1 MLELKL
7 SWYWNCLNCFDIFYL
22 FFSLTSFRRLMK
34 IFTIWTIHTFFDI
47 FFWEITISE
56 IVFDFLLLLTIL
68 IIFDNLNNFVW
79 QFWTIITLIDNYA
92 NVENVHNSTQ
102 FLDLAI
108 QNKMVGSFPYSSFA
122 LSLSYVCFHSNWC
135 QKRWRY
141 KFSYTICPS
150 PTKISIHG

>member
-1 MLELKL
+1 MILELL
-7 SWYWNCLNCFDIFYL
+7 ELLWYFLPF
-22 FFSLTSFRRLMK
+22 FFSHKFSTTYENLYNLDNSY
-34 IFTIWTIHTFFDI
+34 IFWHFFL
-47 FFWEITISE
+47 EITISE
-56 IVFDFLLLLTIL
+56 IVFDFLLLLKIL

-92 NVENVHNSTQ
+92 NVENVHNSSQ

-141 KFSYTICPS
+141 KFSYTICPI